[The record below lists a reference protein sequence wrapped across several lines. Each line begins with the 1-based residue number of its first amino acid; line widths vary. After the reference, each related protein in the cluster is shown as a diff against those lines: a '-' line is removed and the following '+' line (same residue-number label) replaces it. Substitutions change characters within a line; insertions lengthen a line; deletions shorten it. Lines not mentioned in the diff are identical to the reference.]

1 MGNRIFIALVLLLW
15 ATTMSWLMVAKI
27 LPPFFSGEPPKHGS
41 LQQTDPV
48 CWEIEWNGR
57 PVGYAVRQAVAG
69 AMSSTEVLS
78 RVLLNDIPLREM
90 APQWM
95 SSVVEGLG
103 HIRLDSRTRLTLDS
117 FSNLIYFDTKVQL
130 NDLPLVAKVNGRVVG
145 PNLVLTFVTGGVSQE
160 ARFPLPGSS
169 MMDGELIPDSK
180 LLQVYVGRKWQ
191 TEMFSP
197 FRPPG
202 DSLELLQAEVVSEE
216 TIVVDGASVRA
227 KRIDYRT
234 MSGAGVASGQT
245 LRASAWVTDE
255 GEVVRHDV
263 CLMNTKLRFE
273 RRDSPAMVAKARDL
287 LDLGTVATMVAPRK
301 SP

>member
-27 LPPFFSGEPPKHGS
+27 LPPFFSGEPPKHGT
-41 LQQTDPV
+41 LQQTEPI
-48 CWEIEWNGR
+48 CWAIEWNGR
-57 PVGYAVRQAVAG
+57 SVGYAVRQAVPG
-69 AMSSTEVLS
+69 AQSSTEVLS
-78 RVLLNDIPLREM
+78 RLLLNDIPLREM

-117 FSNLIYFDTKVQL
+117 LGNLIYFETKVQL
-130 NDLPLVAKVNGRVVG
+130 NDLPLVVKVNGRVVG
-145 PNLVLTFVTGGVSQE
+145 PSLVLTFVTGGVSQE
-160 ARFPLPGSS
+160 ARFPMPNSS

-191 TEMFSP
+191 TEMFCP

-202 DSLELLQAEVVSEE
+202 DSLELLQAEVVSED
-216 TIVVDGASVRA
+216 TIVVDGASTRA
-227 KRIDYRT
+227 KRIDYRS
-234 MSGAGVASGQT
+234 MSASGVASGQT

-255 GEVVRHDV
+255 GEVVRHDL

-287 LDLGTVATMVAPRK
+287 LDLETVATMVAPRK